1 MFRKVSI
8 GLLSAALLVS
18 GGLVGVGYAGGVGGT
33 QPAVVEEPTVIELM
47 WKTGAEDTN
56 IRFLPLA
63 GDLPGGR
70 FEAEG
75 PTIGQ
80 ITTKKLTLFDVDGNE
95 VGHEYIECMVTID
108 TPWICTLVSVLKD
121 GPYTDKGTVV
131 ATGYSKHR
139 PGLPNISTIPITGGS
154 GAYNN
159 VGGQAIQEGVD
170 GKVTYTLYLIPSGV

>member
-8 GLLSAALLVS
+8 GLLSAALLMS
-18 GGLVGVGYAGGVGGT
+18 GALVGVGYAGGGGST
-33 QPAVVEEPTVIELM
+33 EPAMLEEPTVIELV
-47 WKTGAEDTN
+47 WKTGAEDTH

-63 GDLPGGR
+63 GDMPGGR
-70 FEAEG
+70 FKAEG

-95 VGHEYIECMVTID
+95 VGRQYIDCMVTID

-121 GPYTDKGTVV
+121 GPNTDKGTVV
-131 ATGYSKHR
+131 ATGYSKHT
-139 PGLPNISTIPITGGS
+139 PGMPNISSIPVTGGT

-159 VGGQAIQEGVD
+159 VGGHVIQEGVD
-170 GKVTYTLYLIPSGV
+170 GRVKYTLFLVPG

>member
-8 GLLSAALLVS
+8 GLLSAALLMS
-18 GGLVGVGYAGGVGGT
+18 GALVGVGYAGGVGGT
-33 QPAVVEEPTVIELM
+33 QPAALEEPTVIELV
-47 WKTGAEDTN
+47 WKTGAEDTH

-63 GDLPGGR
+63 GDMPGGR

-95 VGHEYIECMVTID
+95 VGRQYIDCMATID
-108 TPWICTLVSVLKD
+108 TPWICTQVSVLKD

-131 ATGYSKHR
+131 TTGYSKHT
-139 PGLPNISTIPITGGS
+139 PGKPNISTIPVTGGS

-170 GKVTYTLYLIPSGV
+170 GTVTYTLFLEPA

>member
-1 MFRKVSI
+1 MTRKLTIAVI
-8 GLLSAALLVS
+8 ATALLMS
-18 GGLVGVGYAGGVGGT
+18 GALVGVGYAGGTGST
-33 QPAVVEEPTVIELM
+33 QPAVLEEPTVIELV
-47 WKTGAEDTN
+47 WRTGAEDSH

-63 GDLPGGR
+63 GDMPGGR

-95 VGHEYIECMVTID
+95 VGRHYIECLVTID
-108 TPWICTLVSVLKD
+108 TPWICTQVSVLKD
-121 GPYTDKGTVV
+121 GPNTDKGTVV
-131 ATGYSKHR
+131 TTGYSKHA
-139 PGLPNISTIPITGGS
+139 PGKPNISTIPVTGGS

-170 GKVTYTLYLIPSGV
+170 GKVRYTLYLEPA

>member
-1 MFRKVSI
+1 MYRKLSV
-8 GLLSAALLVS
+8 GMLSAALLMS
-18 GGLVGVGYAGGVGGT
+18 GALVGVGYAGGVGGT
-33 QPAVVEEPTVIELM
+33 QPAVLEEPTVIELE
-47 WKTGAEDTN
+47 WRTEAEDSH
-56 IRFLPLA
+56 IRFFPLSE
-63 GDLPGGR
+63 DEPGGR

-95 VGHEYIECMVTID
+95 VGRHYIDCMVTID
-108 TPWICTLVSVLKD
+108 TPWICTQVSVLKD

-131 ATGYSKHR
+131 TTGYSKHT
-139 PGLPNISTIPITGGS
+139 PGKPNISTIPVTGGS

-170 GKVTYTLYLIPSGV
+170 GRVRYTLYLDPA